1 MAAYRSQNGWSAND
15 RSMIASYALPG
26 GRVALRK
33 GDVSVVLL
41 WCAHRWHETVEPL
54 VWPGVWGYAERAIR
68 GSSTTLSN
76 HASGTAIDIN
86 APQHPLGTDPRAN
99 FSTLEL
105 RAVRA
110 ILEYCEGVVRW
121 GGDYSGRK
129 DGMHLEV
136 VGNGAAV
143 KRIAD
148 KIRNRNAPAA
158 VVPAKTPPPPRSRE
172 DGPVFIKT
180 QPDKTKP
187 GILTALL
194 SGPMFVALGQ
204 SETPTDEQLARMG
217 VPVLWVEHGTWQEFD
232 RRSHALCDRPMPVS
246 WNGPAPTPAA
256 STPNPPSPSTP

>member
-1 MAAYRSQNGWSAND
+1 MAVYRSQNGWSAND
-15 RSMIASYALPG
+15 RSVIASYQLPG

-41 WCAHRWHETVEPL
+41 WVANRFHETVEPL
-54 VWPGVWGYAERAIR
+54 RWPGVWGYAERAIR
-68 GSSTTLSN
+68 GSSSTLSN
-76 HASGTAIDIN
+76 HASGTALDLN
-86 APQHPLGTDPRAN
+86 APTHVLGKRGT
-99 FSTLEL
+99 FSTLD
-105 RAVRA
+105 VRA
-110 ILEYCEGVVRW
+110 IRAILSYCEGVVRW
-121 GGDYSGRK
+121 GGDYTGRA
-129 DGMHLEV
+129 DEMHFEI

-143 KRIAD
+143 RRIAD

-158 VVPAKTPPPPRSRE
+158 VVPAKTPSLPTPKDSA
-172 DGPVFIKT
+172 VFIKT

-232 RRSHALCDRPMPVS
+232 RRSHALCDRPMPVQ
-246 WNGPAPTPAA
+246 WNGSVPTVQ
-256 STPNPPSPSTP
+256 SSSPNPPSPSTP

>member
-1 MAAYRSQNGWSAND
+1 MATYRSQNGWSAND
-15 RSMIASYALPG
+15 RSMIASYSLPG

-129 DGMHLEV
+129 DGMHLEI

-143 KRIAD
+143 RRIAD
-148 KIRNRNAPAA
+148 KIRNRNAPAP
-158 VVPAKTPPPPRSRE
+158 VVPAKTPSLPVPKDRSMI
-172 DGPVFIKT
+172 IKT

-187 GILTALL
+187 GTLAALL
-194 SGPMFVALGQ
+194 SGPMFVGLGPT
-204 SETPTDEQLARMG
+204 ETPSDEQARAAG
-217 VPVLWVEHGTWQEFD
+217 IPVMWVEFGTWQDLD
-232 RRSHALCDRPMPVS
+232 RRSHALCDRPMPVQ
-246 WNGPAPTPAA
+246 WNGPAP
-256 STPNPPSPSTP
+256 SSPNPPSPSTP